1 LASLSRIRGVIGS
14 RNVNIALVFLAL
26 FWAIARSGVGVYPAL
41 GWYLPI
47 VSKWPERSTAEFEG
61 YLSDSPVGIILANAL
76 GAESEKGFLILSFFT
91 SVASLI
97 ALAIWVA
104 LQLETAEKWRGARLA
119 VLAPVGVV
127 LFTWIGSYDAFT
139 VASWAIILF
148 AWSYGSRLLFIL
160 SGALLGFQH
169 FEHAV
174 FGVVILTIV
183 WFALKDGL
191 PNRFTER
198 NPAWLL
204 IGLIAGRLVLEVI
217 FRLSGESGN
226 GRSEWIISFIVEWN
240 KTGLNIAPQLLWSLF
255 AGSWIVVFLLILSR
269 CNKKIILYF
278 AAAFSV
284 GIVALLA
291 SGDRPRV
298 FILVFFPALLIMIVV
313 LLRSSDV
320 SLREKRIVEI
330 IVWIAP
336 PLIFWGKEVANTNV
350 IDLGTMLIQKLYS

>member
-1 LASLSRIRGVIGS
+1 LASVSRFRGVIGS
-14 RNVNIALVFLAL
+14 GIVNIALVVLAL
-26 FWAIARSGVGVYPAL
+26 FWAVARSGTGVYPAL
-41 GWYLPI
+41 DWYLPI
-47 VSKWPERSTAEFEG
+47 VAKWPERSTAEFEG
-61 YLSDSPVGIILANAL
+61 YLSDSPLGIILANAL
-76 GAESEKGFLILSFFT
+76 GAESEQGFLILSFIT

-97 ALAIWVA
+97 GLAVWVA
-104 LQLETAEKWRGARLA
+104 LQVETVEKWRGARLA
-119 VLAPVGVV
+119 VLAPVGAV

-139 VASWAIILF
+139 VASWAIVLF
-148 AWSYGSRLLFIL
+148 AWSYGSRLVFIL

-183 WFALKDGL
+183 WFALKDCL
-191 PNRFTER
+191 PIRFSQR
-198 NPAWLL
+198 NPAWVL
-204 IGLIAGRLVLEVI
+204 IGLIAGRLVLEAI
-217 FRLSGESGN
+217 FRMSGESGN

-269 CNKKIILYF
+269 WNKRFILYF

-284 GIVALLA
+284 GMVALLA

-298 FILVFFPALLIMIVV
+298 FILVFFPAFLLMIVA
-313 LLRSSDV
+313 LFSSGDI
-320 SLREKRIVEI
+320 SLREKRMAEI
-330 IVWIAP
+330 IVWMAP

-350 IDLGTMLIQKLYS
+350 IDLGTMLIQRM